1 MVPIAVVGIALAFL
15 MVDVIVQM
23 ISAKR
28 GKEVYGFFI
37 PDPPERQSHVLPSF
51 SRITA
56 CLNDFGIHPLPNA
69 FLHRGHTWASVEK
82 SGDAA
87 VGVDALARR
96 AIGKVDAVEL
106 PSVGQSVRRGECL
119 FSVRQGAR
127 RADFVAPIGG
137 TVVSVNE
144 NAASRLN
151 ADPSEWVCRIKPANL
166 ASDIKALRIAEEAVK
181 WVYEELFRLHQ
192 LVAAQLPRL
201 QTVGV
206 TMQDGALSLDSL
218 LESLDDEAW
227 KMFEEEF
234 LKDA

>member
-15 MVDVIVQM
+15 VVDVVIQM

-56 CLNDFGIHPLPNA
+56 CLNDFGIHPVPNA

-96 AIGKVDAVEL
+96 AIGKVDTVDL
-106 PSVGQSVRRGECL
+106 PAIGQSVRRGECL

-144 NAASRLN
+144 NAAGRLN
-151 ADPSEWVCRIKPANL
+151 ADPSEWVCKIKPANL
-166 ASDIKALRIAEEAVK
+166 ATDIKALRIAEEAAK

-234 LKDA
+234 LKNS